1 MHLQPILSNS
11 LVEIIPL
18 QENDFTDLFDVAKD
32 ELLWEQHPNKDR
44 YRRDVFEDFF
54 KNAISSKGAFKII
67 DLVTNK
73 TIGSSR
79 FYELK
84 PNKSVAIGYTFIA
97 RSHWGTTYNNAV
109 KELMINYA
117 FQFVETIVF
126 HVGEN
131 NFRSQKAVEK
141 LGAIKIANKIHEENF
156 IYELSHEVWTKKQLK

>member
-1 MHLQPILSNS
+1 MQLQPILSNS
-11 LVEIIPL
+11 FVEITPL
-18 QENDFTDLFDVAKD
+18 QETDFNALYEVAKD

-44 YRRDVFEDFF
+44 YKREVFEDFF
-54 KNAISSKGAFKII
+54 KNAISSNGAFKII
-67 DLVTNK
+67 DLTTNK

-84 PNKSVAIGYTFIA
+84 PNESVAIGYTFIA
-97 RSHWGTTYNNAV
+97 RSHWGTNYNNAI

-141 LGAIKIANKIHEENF
+141 LGAIKIAEKITEENF

>member
-18 QENDFTDLFDVAKD
+18 QENDFNDLFNIAKD

-44 YRRDVFEDFF
+44 YKKKVFEDFF
-54 KNAISSKGAFKII
+54 KNAISSKGACKII

-73 TIGSSR
+73 AIGSSR

-97 RSHWGTTYNNAV
+97 RSHWGTTYNNAI

-126 HVGEN
+126 HVGGN

-141 LGAIKIANKIHEENF
+141 LGAIKINNRMSEENF
-156 IYELSHEVWTKKQLK
+156 IYELSREIWTTKQLK